1 MKLDNIEKVGKKLGL
16 NKKDIIPYGYY
27 MGKIQPLDNP
37 KGKLIL
43 VTAITP
49 TKAGEGKTT
58 TSIALGD
65 ALDKLGKKTCICLR
79 EPSLGPVFGLKGGAT
94 GGGKVTVEPSDDINL
109 HFTGDFHALTSS
121 INLVSAVI
129 DNHIYQGNELDIDP
143 DTISWKRALDMN
155 DRELREIEIGLGP
168 VSKKS
173 GKNLNGIVR
182 KDGFII
188 TVAHEMMAIM
198 CLAKSREDFQKRL
211 GEMTV
216 AYSHSKKPITVK
228 DLKVTNAIMKLM
240 DKALLPNIVQTSY
253 HVPTLIHGGPFANI
267 AHGCN
272 SIIAT
277 KTALSLADYVVT
289 EAGFGADLGA
299 EKFLDI
305 KCQEAG
311 LKPDL
316 VVLVATIRALKLH
329 GGVPF
334 EELDKE
340 NLEALKNG
348 ISNLERHLENMKK
361 FGLNVIINI
370 NRFASDT
377 NKEVKLLEKWCE
389 QQNVPISLNEAF
401 LKGVKGS
408 LDLGEKVLK
417 ALDENKSSY
426 KPLYIRNQLS
436 VEDKIERISKE
447 IYRAKD
453 VIYSDLAKEK
463 LDLIKKN
470 GYEDY
475 YICMAKTP
483 LSFSDDQNLLGA
495 PTNFDIHI
503 KDIEIATGAK
513 FIIPITG
520 SIMRM
525 PGLPKVPEAVKM
537 ENR

>member
-253 HVPTLIHGGPFANI
+253 NVPTLIHGGPFANI

-389 QQNVPISLNEAF
+389 QQNVSFSLNEAF

-537 ENR
+537 EDR

>member
-1 MKLDNIEKVGKKLGL
+1 
-16 NKKDIIPYGYY
+16 
-27 MGKIQPLDNP
+27 
-37 KGKLIL
+37 
-43 VTAITP
+43 
-49 TKAGEGKTT
+49 
-58 TSIALGD
+58 
-65 ALDKLGKKTCICLR
+65 
-79 EPSLGPVFGLKGGAT
+79 
-94 GGGKVTVEPSDDINL
+94 
-109 HFTGDFHALTSS
+109 
-121 INLVSAVI
+121 
-129 DNHIYQGNELDIDP
+129 
-143 DTISWKRALDMN
+143 
-155 DRELREIEIGLGP
+155 
-168 VSKKS
+168 
-173 GKNLNGIVR
+173 
-182 KDGFII
+182 
-188 TVAHEMMAIM
+188 
-198 CLAKSREDFQKRL
+198 
-211 GEMTV
+211 
-216 AYSHSKKPITVK
+216 
-228 DLKVTNAIMKLM
+228 
-240 DKALLPNIVQTSY
+240 
-253 HVPTLIHGGPFANI
+253 
-267 AHGCN
+267 
-272 SIIAT
+272 
-277 KTALSLADYVVT
+277 
-289 EAGFGADLGA
+289 
-299 EKFLDI
+299 
-305 KCQEAG
+305 
-311 LKPDL
+311 
-316 VVLVATIRALKLH
+316 
-329 GGVPF
+329 
-334 EELDKE
+334 
-340 NLEALKNG
+340 
-348 ISNLERHLENMKK
+348 MKK

-389 QQNVPISLNEAF
+389 QQNVPFSLNEAF

-537 ENR
+537 EDR

>member
-253 HVPTLIHGGPFANI
+253 NVPTLIHGGPFANI

-348 ISNLERHLENMKK
+348 ISNLERHFENMKK

-389 QQNVPISLNEAF
+389 QQNVPFSLNEAF

-537 ENR
+537 EER

>member
-253 HVPTLIHGGPFANI
+253 HVPTLSHGGPFANI

-389 QQNVPISLNEAF
+389 QQNVPFSLNEAF

-537 ENR
+537 EER

>member
-27 MGKIQPLDNP
+27 MGKIQPLDNS

-389 QQNVPISLNEAF
+389 QQNVPFSLNEAF

-537 ENR
+537 EDR

>member
-389 QQNVPISLNEAF
+389 QQNVSFSLNEAF

-537 ENR
+537 EER

>member
-16 NKKDIIPYGYY
+16 KKKDIIPYGYY
-27 MGKIQPLDNP
+27 IGKIQPLDNP

-348 ISNLERHLENMKK
+348 ISNLERHLENMRK

-389 QQNVPISLNEAF
+389 QQNVPFSLNEAF

-537 ENR
+537 EDR

>member
-253 HVPTLIHGGPFANI
+253 NVPTLIHGGPFANI

-389 QQNVPISLNEAF
+389 QQNVPFSLNEAF

-537 ENR
+537 EDR

>member
-27 MGKIQPLDNP
+27 IGKIQPLDNP

-348 ISNLERHLENMKK
+348 ISNLERHFENMKK

-389 QQNVPISLNEAF
+389 QQNVPFSLNEAF

-408 LDLGEKVLK
+408 LDLGEKVIK

-537 ENR
+537 EDR